1 MAVLLGVLAVP
12 LRLLCVHS
20 MLQSTGLGSRAVVTV
35 PPGLLG
41 SGGTPF
47 PMPAPCLLTTRCTAD
62 GYGYGYGYYGR
73 YGDRG
78 HLIAEQEEQQQGLVQ

>member
-20 MLQSTGLGSRAVVTV
+20 MLRILPRTRAHTRA
-35 PPGLLG
+35 L
-41 SGGTPF
+41 
-47 PMPAPCLLTTRCTAD
+47 PADCATRCTAD

-73 YGDRG
+73 YGHRG
-78 HLIAEQEEQQQGLVQ
+78 HLIAEQEEQQQGLVQGQHGSTAARV